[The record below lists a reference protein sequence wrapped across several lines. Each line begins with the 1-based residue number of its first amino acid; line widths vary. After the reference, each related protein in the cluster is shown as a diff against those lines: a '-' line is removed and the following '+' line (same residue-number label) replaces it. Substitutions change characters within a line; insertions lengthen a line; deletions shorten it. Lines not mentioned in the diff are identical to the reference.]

1 MNKFIVMLSGGKD
14 SLACYLKLVE
24 DYGSSNVLPISL
36 SYFYNGNKDRDSTV
50 NAHLTRLTAS
60 MNVTIVNGNEKDF
73 SDILDGLFVDIDPT
87 EYYLCTG
94 EIDHFGEV
102 ALYYE
107 IINKYKLRGLY
118 NPFIGKP
125 KSAIFRVL
133 EKYDVEFAM
142 LSAFVNANNIPLK
155 NRVLEF
161 IGQRYTVS
169 QLETLYNTD
178 REAYFA
184 LQTVTLQ
191 CSGYSTFNEDEI
203 QNVLDTI
210 QQNKSIE
217 KSIYQM

>member
-94 EIDHFGEV
+94 EIDHFG
-102 ALYYE
+102 
-107 IINKYKLRGLY
+107 
-118 NPFIGKP
+118 
-125 KSAIFRVL
+125 
-133 EKYDVEFAM
+133 
-142 LSAFVNANNIPLK
+142 
-155 NRVLEF
+155 
-161 IGQRYTVS
+161 
-169 QLETLYNTD
+169 TD